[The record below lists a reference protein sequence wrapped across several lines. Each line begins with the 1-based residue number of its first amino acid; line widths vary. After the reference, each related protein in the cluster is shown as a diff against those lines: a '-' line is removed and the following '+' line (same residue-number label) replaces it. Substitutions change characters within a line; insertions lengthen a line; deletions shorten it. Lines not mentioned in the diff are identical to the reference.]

1 LVLRIAMIGGG
12 YVGLVSAAC
21 FAEFGVEVAVVEA
34 DHAKLAS
41 LHAGRMPIYEPGL
54 DRLVASNVASGRLSF
69 GGDLAAGVAGA
80 EAVFIAV
87 GTPTRRGDGHADLSY
102 VFAAVEQVAHAI
114 GDYTVFVTKSTVP
127 VGTGRRVAEIVR
139 QVRPEL
145 EFDVASNPEFL
156 REGNAIEDFM
166 KPDRVVIGCETAR
179 AQEVLRRLYGPLF
192 QNQTPILFTGIET
205 AELTKYAANAFLAM
219 KVTFI
224 NEMADLCERVGA
236 DVHDVARG
244 IGLDARIGPRFLQP
258 GPGYGG
264 SCFPK
269 DTLAL
274 VRVAQDAGAPSRLVE
289 TTVAVNEARKAGM
302 AARVIA
308 ACGGSVRGKVIGV
321 LGLTFKPE
329 TDDMRDS
336 ASLPIIARLMG
347 DGASVRAF
355 DPQGMEQARPLL
367 PDGIVYCRDAMD
379 AAQGADALVVVTE
392 WNQFRALSPAGVRAA
407 MRGKVLVDLR
417 NMYDPVAMTQAGF
430 AYHSIGRGN
439 GSR

>member
-1 LVLRIAMIGGG
+1 MRIAMIGGG

-21 FAEFGVEVAVVEA
+21 FAEFGIEVAVVEA
-34 DHAKLAS
+34 DRAKLAA
-41 LHAGRMPIYEPGL
+41 LREGRMPIYEPGL
-54 DRLVASNVASGRLSF
+54 DRLVASNVAAGRLSF
-69 GGDLAAGVAGA
+69 GDDLAAGVAGA

-102 VFAAVEQVAHAI
+102 VFAAVEQVARVI
-114 GDYTVFVTKSTVP
+114 GGYTVFVTKSTVP
-127 VGTGRRVAEIVR
+127 VGTGRRVTEIVR

-192 QNQTPILFTGIET
+192 LNQTPILFTGIET
-205 AELTKYAANAFLAM
+205 AELTKYAANAFLAI

-236 DVHDVARG
+236 DVHDVAHG

-308 ACGGSVRGKVIGV
+308 ACGGSVRGKTIGV
-321 LGLTFKPE
+321 LGLTFKPD

-336 ASLPIIARLMG
+336 ASLPVIARLMG
-347 DGASVRAF
+347 DGAAVRAF

-367 PDGIVYCRDAMD
+367 PEGVVYCHDALD
-379 AAQGADALVVVTE
+379 AVQGADALVVLTE
-392 WNQFRALSPAGVRAA
+392 WNEFRALSPARLAST

-417 NMYDPVAMTQAGF
+417 NIYDPVAMTQAGF
-430 AYHSIGRGN
+430 AYYSIGRRN

>member
-1 LVLRIAMIGGG
+1 MRIAMIGGG

-21 FAEFGVEVAVVEA
+21 FAEFGIEVAVVEA
-34 DHAKLAS
+34 DRVRLAS
-41 LHAGRMPIYEPGL
+41 LLEGRMPIYEPGL
-54 DRLVASNVASGRLSF
+54 DRLVASNVAAGRLSF
-69 GGDLAAGVAGA
+69 GGDLAAGVTGA

-102 VFAAVEQVAHAI
+102 VFAAVEQVARAI
-114 GDYTVFVTKSTVP
+114 DGYTVFVTKSTVP

-139 QVRPEL
+139 QVRPDL
-145 EFDVASNPEFL
+145 AFDVASNPEFL

-166 KPDRVVIGCETAR
+166 KPDRVVIGCETAQ

-192 QNQTPILFTGIET
+192 LNQTPILFTGIET

-224 NEMADLCERVGA
+224 NEIADLCERVGA

-336 ASLPIIARLMG
+336 ASLPVIARLMG

-367 PDGIVYCRDAMD
+367 PDGVVYCRDALD

-392 WNQFRALSPAGVRAA
+392 WNQFRALSPAGLRAA

-417 NMYDPVAMTQAGF
+417 NIYDPMAMTQVGF
-430 AYHSIGRGN
+430 AYHSIGRGAP
-439 GSR
+439 G

>member
-1 LVLRIAMIGGG
+1 MRIAMIGGG

-34 DHAKLAS
+34 DRAKLAA
-41 LHAGRMPIYEPGL
+41 LREGRMPIYEPGL
-54 DRLVASNVASGRLSF
+54 ERLVAGNVAAGRLSF
-69 GGDLAAGVAGA
+69 GDDLAASVAGA

-102 VFAAVEQVAHAI
+102 VFAAVEQVARVI
-114 GDYTVFVTKSTVP
+114 DGYTVFVTKSTVP
-127 VGTGRRVAEIVR
+127 VGTGRHVAGIVR
-139 QVRPEL
+139 QARPGL
-145 EFDVASNPEFL
+145 DFDVASNPEFL

-192 QNQTPILFTGIET
+192 LNQTPILFTGIET
-205 AELTKYAANAFLAM
+205 AELTKYAANAFLAI

-224 NEMADLCERVGA
+224 NEIADLCERVGA

-274 VRVAQDAGAPSRLVE
+274 VRVAQEAGAPSRLVE
-289 TTVAVNEARKAGM
+289 TTVAVNEARKAAM
-302 AARVIA
+302 AGRVIA

-336 ASLPIIARLMG
+336 PALPIVARLVG
-347 DGASVRAF
+347 DGAQVRAF
-355 DPQGMEQARPLL
+355 DPEGMEQARPLL
-367 PDGIVYCRDAMD
+367 PEGVVYCRDALD
-379 AAQGADALVVVTE
+379 AAAGADALVVVTE
-392 WNQFRALSPAGVRAA
+392 WNQFRALSPAGLLSA

-417 NMYDPVAMTQAGF
+417 NIYDPAAMKQAGF
-430 AYHSIGRGN
+430 AYYSIGRGKV
-439 GSR
+439 

>member
-1 LVLRIAMIGGG
+1 LRIAMIGGG

-34 DHAKLAS
+34 DPAKLAA
-41 LHAGRMPIYEPGL
+41 LREGRMPIYEPGL

-69 GGDLAAGVAGA
+69 GNDLAAGVAGA

-102 VFAAVEQVAHAI
+102 VFAAVEQVARAI
-114 GDYTVFVTKSTVP
+114 DGYTVFVTKSTVP

-139 QVRPEL
+139 QARPGL
-145 EFDVASNPEFL
+145 DFDVASNPEFL

-166 KPDRVVIGCETAR
+166 QPDRVVIGCETAR

-192 QNQTPILFTGIET
+192 LNQTPILFTGIET
-205 AELTKYAANAFLAM
+205 AELTKYAANAFLAI

-236 DVHDVARG
+236 DIHDVARG

-274 VRVAQDAGAPSRLVE
+274 VRVAQEAGAPSRLVE
-289 TTVAVNEARKAGM
+289 TTVVVNEARKAGM
-302 AARVIA
+302 AGRVIA

-336 ASLPIIARLMG
+336 PSLPIVARLVG

-355 DPQGMEQARPLL
+355 DPEGMEQARPLL
-367 PDGIVYCRDAMD
+367 PDGVVYCRDALD
-379 AAQGADALVVVTE
+379 AATGADALVVVTE
-392 WNQFRALSPAGVRAA
+392 WNQFRALSPAGLASA

-417 NMYDPVAMTQAGF
+417 NIYDPVAMRQAGF
-430 AYHSIGRGN
+430 AYYAIGRG
-439 GSR
+439 GHVIAQ

>member
-1 LVLRIAMIGGG
+1 LRIAMIGGG
-12 YVGLVSAAC
+12 YVGLVSSAC
-21 FAEFGVEVAVVEA
+21 FAEFGIEVAVVEA
-34 DHAKLAS
+34 DRSKLAA
-41 LHAGRMPIYEPGL
+41 LREGRMPIYEPGL
-54 DRLVASNVASGRLSF
+54 DRLVAGNVAAGRLSF
-69 GGDLAAGVAGA
+69 GDDLAAGVAGA

-102 VFAAVEQVAHAI
+102 VYAAVEQVARAI
-114 GDYTVFVTKSTVP
+114 DGYTVFVTKSTVP

-139 QVRPEL
+139 QARPDL
-145 EFDVASNPEFL
+145 AFDVASNPEFL

-192 QNQTPILFTGIET
+192 LNQTPILFTGIET
-205 AELTKYAANAFLAM
+205 AELTKYAANAFLAI

-308 ACGGSVRGKVIGV
+308 ACGGSVRGKMIGV

-336 ASLPIIARLMG
+336 ASIPVIARLIG
-347 DGASVRAF
+347 DGAGVRAF
-355 DPQGMEQARPLL
+355 DPQGMELARPLL
-367 PDGIVYCRDAMD
+367 PEGVVYCHDALD
-379 AAQGADALVVVTE
+379 AAQGADALVVLTE
-392 WNQFRALSPAGVRAA
+392 WNEFRALSPARLAAA

-417 NMYDPVAMTQAGF
+417 NIYDPVAMTQAGF
-430 AYHSIGRGN
+430 SYHSIGRRGD
-439 GSR
+439 SR

>member
-1 LVLRIAMIGGG
+1 MRIAMIGGG

-21 FAEFGVEVAVVEA
+21 FAEFGIEVAVVEA
-34 DHAKLAS
+34 DRARLAS
-41 LHAGRMPIYEPGL
+41 LLEGRMPIYEPGL
-54 DRLVASNVASGRLSF
+54 DRLVASNVAAGRLSF
-69 GGDLAAGVAGA
+69 GGDLAAGVTGA

-102 VFAAVEQVAHAI
+102 VFAAVEQVARAI
-114 GDYTVFVTKSTVP
+114 DGYTVFVTKSTVP

-139 QVRPEL
+139 QVRPDL
-145 EFDVASNPEFL
+145 AFDVASNPEFL

-166 KPDRVVIGCETAR
+166 KPDRVVIGCETAQ

-192 QNQTPILFTGIET
+192 LNQTPILFTGIET

-224 NEMADLCERVGA
+224 NEIADLCERVGA

-336 ASLPIIARLMG
+336 ASLPVIARLMG

-367 PDGIVYCRDAMD
+367 PDGVVYCRDALD

-392 WNQFRALSPAGVRAA
+392 WNQFRALSPAGLRAA

-417 NMYDPVAMTQAGF
+417 NIYDPMAMTQVGF
-430 AYHSIGRGN
+430 AYHSIGRGAP
-439 GSR
+439 G

>member
-1 LVLRIAMIGGG
+1 MRIAMIGGG

-34 DHAKLAS
+34 ERTKLAA
-41 LHAGRMPIYEPGL
+41 LREGRMPIYEPGL
-54 DRLVASNVASGRLSF
+54 ERLVASNVAAGRLSF
-69 GGDLAAGVAGA
+69 GDDLAAGVAGA

-87 GTPTRRGDGHADLSY
+87 GTPTRRGDVHADLSY
-102 VFAAVEQVAHAI
+102 VFAAVVQVARAVD
-114 GDYTVFVTKSTVP
+114 GYTVFVTKSTVP

-139 QVRPEL
+139 QVRPGL

-166 KPDRVVIGCETAR
+166 TPDRVVIGCESAR

-192 QNQTPILFTGIET
+192 LNQTPILFTGIET

-274 VRVAQDAGAPSRLVE
+274 VRVAQEAGAPSRLVE
-289 TTVAVNEARKAGM
+289 TTVAVNEARKAAM
-302 AARVIA
+302 AGRVIA
-308 ACGGSVRGKVIGV
+308 ACGGSVRGKVVGV

-336 ASLPIIARLMG
+336 PSLPIIARLVG
-347 DGASVRAF
+347 DGAAVRAF
-355 DPQGMEQARPLL
+355 DPEGMEQARSML
-367 PDGIVYCRDAMD
+367 PAGVVYCRDALD
-379 AAQGADALVVVTE
+379 AAAGADALVVVTE
-392 WNQFRALSPAGVRAA
+392 WNQFRALSPAGLLSA

-417 NMYDPVAMTQAGF
+417 NMYDPVAMRQAGF
-430 AYHSIGRGN
+430 VYHAIGRGS
-439 GSR
+439 G

>member
-1 LVLRIAMIGGG
+1 MRIAMIGGG

-34 DHAKLAS
+34 DRAKLAA
-41 LHAGRMPIYEPGL
+41 LREGRMPIYEPGL
-54 DRLVASNVASGRLSF
+54 ERLVAGNVAAGRLSF
-69 GGDLAAGVAGA
+69 GDDLAASVAGA

-102 VFAAVEQVAHAI
+102 VFAAVEQVARVI
-114 GDYTVFVTKSTVP
+114 DGYTVFVTKSTVP
-127 VGTGRRVAEIVR
+127 VGTGRHVAGIVR
-139 QVRPEL
+139 QARPGL
-145 EFDVASNPEFL
+145 DFDVASNPEFL

-192 QNQTPILFTGIET
+192 LNQTPILFTGIET
-205 AELTKYAANAFLAM
+205 AELTKYAANAFLAI

-224 NEMADLCERVGA
+224 NEIADLCERVGA

-274 VRVAQDAGAPSRLVE
+274 VRVAQEAGAPSRLVE
-289 TTVAVNEARKAGM
+289 TTVAVNEARKAAM
-302 AARVIA
+302 AGRVIA

-336 ASLPIIARLMG
+336 PALPIVARLVG
-347 DGASVRAF
+347 DGAQVRAF
-355 DPQGMEQARPLL
+355 DPEGMEQARPLL
-367 PDGIVYCRDAMD
+367 PEGVIYCRDALD
-379 AAQGADALVVVTE
+379 AAAGADALVVVTE
-392 WNQFRALSPAGVRAA
+392 WNQFRALSPAGLLSA

-417 NMYDPVAMTQAGF
+417 NIYDPAAMKQAGF
-430 AYHSIGRGN
+430 AYYSIGRGKV
-439 GSR
+439 